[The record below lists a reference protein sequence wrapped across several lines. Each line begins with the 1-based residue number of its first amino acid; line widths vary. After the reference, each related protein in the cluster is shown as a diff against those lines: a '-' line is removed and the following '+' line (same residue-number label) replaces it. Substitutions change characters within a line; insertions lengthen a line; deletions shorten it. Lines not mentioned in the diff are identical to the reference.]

1 MTSSGVRSGAHR
13 LSAECFTELARGSG
27 GPSAVAELRSGQRS
41 RAMLLLRAL
50 VDIASEHPALPG
62 PLP

>member
-1 MTSSGVRSGAHR
+1 MTSSATRGLNHR
-13 LSAECFTELARGSG
+13 LPAECFAELARGSG

-50 VDIASEHPALPG
+50 VDTASARPAP
-62 PLP
+62 